1 MGKKWKQLLSFLL
14 IAAMILS
21 LGVSGF
27 AAGLADESAEEQLEE
42 GETPILNEEYEEG
55 EDSQTLP
62 MEEYDPAAL
71 GVQKLG
77 LIEEDAEE
85 LTPMDEVDLNK
96 VVRVSIFL
104 DAPSTLDAGF
114 AQKGIANNQAAIAY
128 RDGLLSEQDLMTA
141 EIEAVIGHALNVH
154 WNLTLAVNAI
164 SADLSLAEMVM
175 VEALPGVA
183 SVKRENLYLAQED
196 SAADPN
202 TANTSR
208 YMVGATAAWAAGY
221 TGAGS
226 RIAIIDT
233 GLDTTH
239 QSFDEDAFNHAI
251 SEVNAQR
258 AENGEAAIVLMTEN
272 DVGAV
277 WEQLNIAGRLGSA
290 DGVYRDAKV
299 PFAANYVDGN
309 TTVTHLE
316 DKQGEHGSHVAG
328 IAAANRYIKSGS
340 SYNDAAASVYAVG
353 MAPDAQLLVMKVFG
367 EKGGAY
373 DSDYMVAIED
383 AILLD
388 ADSANLSL
396 GSGYPGFTYDSDYQD
411 VLNKLASADNEGM
424 VVTISAGNSG
434 AFTDTTPTELYAEDI
449 SWHTGGTPGT
459 FVNSLCV
466 ASADNIGNTGM
477 PLVFNGSQNVFY
489 TDGSKGPAM
498 SSVAGSYSYVY
509 IDAPG
514 NETDYSTVNS
524 AVGLSDKIVIVNRG
538 GINFSDKGP
547 QGPDRGQQSG
557 RDDRHDPG

>member
-233 GLDTTH
+233 GLDTDH

-251 SEVNAQR
+251 SEVNEQR
-258 AENGEAAIVLMTEN
+258 KEKGLEPVELMETIPNG
-272 DVGAV
+272 
-277 WEQLNIAGRLGSA
+277 LNGHGVRISA
-290 DGVYRDAKV
+290 KIPYAY
-299 PFAANYVDGN
+299 NYVDGN
-309 TTVTHLE
+309 TTVTHLN
-316 DKQGEHGSHVAG
+316 DTQGEHGSHVAG
-328 IAAANRYIKSGS
+328 IAAANRYIESGS
-340 SYNDAAASVYAVG
+340 SYNDAASSVYAVG

-373 DSDYMVAIED
+373 DSDYMVALED

-388 ADSANLSL
+388 ADAANLSL
-396 GSGYPGFTYDSDYQD
+396 GSASPGFTYDSYYQK

-434 AFTDTTPTELYAEDI
+434 AFTDATPTELYAEDI

-459 FVNSLCV
+459 FINSLCV

-477 PLVFNGSQNVFY
+477 PLVFNVNQNVFY

-514 NETDYSTVNS
+514 TPEDYSTVNS
-524 AVGLSDKIVIVNRG
+524 AVSLSDKIVIVNRG
-538 GINFSDKGP
+538 SINFSDKGNNAIVTP
-547 QGPDRGQQSG
+547 APWR
-557 RDDRHDPG
+557 